1 MRGSSDTR
9 QPPITVL
16 LVDDHAV
23 VLRGL
28 RFFLETEADIEVV
41 GEAGDGRSAL
51 EAVERLRP
59 DVVLM
64 DLVMPGIDGVQATR
78 EVVRAYPETKVIVLT
93 SFSEQD
99 RVVPAIQAGAAGYL
113 LKDVAPDALAEA
125 IRAVHRGEARLH
137 PRIAQALMIQVGRG
151 PQGDGPGRGE
161 DPHATLTPREA
172 EVLALLAQGRSNKE
186 IAAELSIAETTVKTP
201 VSNILGK
208 LGLQDRT
215 QAAVY
220 AVKRGLVSESSGAG
234 TPGD

>member
-1 MRGSSDTR
+1 
-9 QPPITVL
+9 
-16 LVDDHAV
+16 
-23 VLRGL
+23 
-28 RFFLETEADIEVV
+28 
-41 GEAGDGRSAL
+41 
-51 EAVERLRP
+51 
-59 DVVLM
+59 
-64 DLVMPGIDGVQATR
+64 
-78 EVVRAYPETKVIVLT
+78 
-93 SFSEQD
+93 
-99 RVVPAIQAGAAGYL
+99 
-113 LKDVAPDALAEA
+113 
-125 IRAVHRGEARLH
+125 
-137 PRIAQALMIQVGRG
+137 MIQVGRG

-186 IAAELSIAETTVKTP
+186 IAAELSIAETTVKTH